1 MIRKRLSGEVAVMQQ
16 QNIDAG
22 LREVGEIARLRE
34 DFEYYDRNKDGLME
48 FDEFTRF
55 LNAIDADMSER
66 ELVTGFTEVDT
77 DHDGVIE
84 FEEFLEWW
92 GAP

>member
-22 LREVGEIARLRE
+22 LREAGEIARLRE

>member
-16 QNIDAG
+16 QNTDAG
-22 LREVGEIARLRE
+22 LREAGEIARLRE